1 MFMTIMTISWGC
13 FVWWDG
19 IIMMISHD
27 MWGITMMMQQQRP
40 RVFEQLYRPKYEEN
54 VAKFRRN
61 PAKRSWDNF
70 CWQFLLKLETRKTY
84 QLIWFW
90 QETHGV
96 GSTSFCK
103 RKMHQQ
109 DATIRWRPGEKK
121 TGDCHKTQC
130 IIIPMFASKHILIIL
145 QQIKKPGWKIP
156 QFDEFPSPAKF
167 RQRVRGESSWPSLTS
182 TAIPRNLANGH
193 VRTCQDSPKKM
204 FPSFNA
210 NGTSSMVLRD
220 A

>member
-1 MFMTIMTISWGC
+1 
-13 FVWWDG
+13 
-19 IIMMISHD
+19 
-27 MWGITMMMQQQRP
+27 
-40 RVFEQLYRPKYEEN
+40 
-54 VAKFRRN
+54 
-61 PAKRSWDNF
+61 
-70 CWQFLLKLETRKTY
+70 
-84 QLIWFW
+84 
-90 QETHGV
+90 
-96 GSTSFCK
+96 
-103 RKMHQQ
+103 
-109 DATIRWRPGEKK
+109 
-121 TGDCHKTQC
+121 
-130 IIIPMFASKHILIIL
+130 MFASKHILIIL